1 MKYLLIILIG
11 FMIACSSSTFEQEQN
26 QINVVITQYDSLFQA
41 VENID
46 ISSVSPNLKRYKQ
59 ILEDSKTKLSTDKK
73 PSLKTMTLLNDMK
86 LM

>member
-1 MKYLLIILIG
+1 
-11 FMIACSSSTFEQEQN
+11 MIACSSSTFEQEQN